1 MDETTTL
8 YLDAVKWKNQL
19 IQENSVLRKRI
30 AELEARQL
38 QAPQPGS
45 TLICN
50 NRIWE
55 EPLKEMGNG

>member
-1 MDETTTL
+1 MDEITTL

-19 IQENSVLRKRI
+19 IQENSVLRTRI

-38 QAPQPGS
+38 QAPS
-45 TLICN
+45 RLICN